1 MGASAASMMPQA
13 WKQWTGQ
20 VVASEFVLKQF
31 LFGSAQ
37 SGVFLT
43 ERRGA
48 KAIIKLVPEDGA
60 SSDLR
65 FSRWELAASL
75 SHPRLLR
82 LFERG
87 RCQLGNHKLLYLVT
101 EFTDEN
107 LAELLPER
115 ALTAEEAGEM
125 VRSLIDVLGW
135 LHDQGLVHGRIRPS
149 NIMAQGDLLKLSSE
163 SICPVGGSAIALK
176 PPSMYDA
183 PELAKASLSP
193 ASDIWSFGVLL
204 VESFTQKLP
213 ALDSKQGRDPVLPAG
228 LSASAIPAR
237 FAEIVRNCLR
247 RDPERRWTIEQVRKN
262 FERSSNG
269 VKESP
274 PKATM
279 VVEAKPAAV
288 VASAAPSWRP
298 FAVPGVLV
306 AIVAGAVVL
315 RQVESKKPADPSD
328 FQPKVSNRLSTAAQ
342 VTKTDKPLDS
352 VQPTSPPA
360 PKLEKPA
367 PAAVPKPSPAP
378 ETAQQKPTQ
387 VPANTPP
394 ANKTVKVADQVATLA
409 PEPSIPE
416 SPASTSHPGVLH
428 EVTPDVPRSARNT
441 ITGTV
446 RVRVHVNVDKSG
458 NVTEAKLE
466 DSGPSAYFARIS
478 MKAAQD
484 WKFAA
489 GNATDRAWRLHF
501 QFRRNGTR
509 VVPELITK

>member
-20 VVASEFVLKQF
+20 VVASEFVLKQ
-31 LFGSAQ
+31 LLSGSAQ

-43 ERRGA
+43 DRRGA
-48 KAIIKLVPEDGA
+48 RAIIKLVPENGA

-87 RCQLGNHKLLYLVT
+87 RCQLDNQKFLYLVT
-101 EFTDEN
+101 EYTDEN

-163 SICPVGGSAIALK
+163 SICPIGGSAITLK
-176 PPSMYDA
+176 PPSAYDA

-193 ASDIWSFGVLL
+193 AADVWSFGVLL

-213 ALDSKQGRDPVLPAG
+213 AFDSKQGRDPALPAG
-228 LSASAIPAR
+228 LPDTAIPAR

-247 RDPERRWTIEQVRKN
+247 RDPERRWTIDQVRKN
-262 FERSSNG
+262 FDRSSNG
-269 VKESP
+269 VKDSS
-274 PKATM
+274 PKATAAA
-279 VVEAKPAAV
+279 EPKPVPV
-288 VASAAPSWRP
+288 VASAKPSWRR

-315 RQVESKKPADPSD
+315 RQVESKKPADPTDS
-328 FQPKVSNRLSTAAQ
+328 QPKVSNRQSNAAQ
-342 VTKTDKPLDS
+342 VAKNDKPADN
-352 VQPTSPPA
+352 VQPANTPA
-360 PKLEKPA
+360 PKLDVPA
-367 PAAVPKPSPAP
+367 PAPKPDVAPPPAP
-378 ETAQQKPTQ
+378 PKPTAAL
-387 VPANTPP
+387 PTSSTTKTAT
-394 ANKTVKVADQVATLA
+394 KTVAENTAAND
-409 PEPSIPE
+409 PSDVP
-416 SPASTSHPGVLH
+416 SPSETGAAHPGVVH
-428 EVTPDVPRSARNT
+428 EVTPEVPHSARNT

-446 RVRVHVNVDKSG
+446 RVRVRVNVDKSG

-466 DSGPSAYFARIS
+466 DSGPSAYFARLS
-478 MKAAQD
+478 LKAAEE
-484 WKFAA
+484 WKFAKA
-489 GNATDRAWRLHF
+489 DASDRTWRLHF
-501 QFRRNGTR
+501 QFRRSGTR
-509 VVPELITK
+509 VVPEAITR